1 MAYLSLE
8 LIQSNKKM
16 RGGAGGCGGIRR
28 ILDVAKIV
36 YLSAESCFLVAWL
49 VSLMVV
55 QSRLAGIL
63 DGYAARSAHL
73 LIGIHFLIPT
83 AAIALSFDRADP
95 DQELSI
101 LYFIAFFAVFGFDY
115 YSITENV
122 WSLHVPVGH
131 EEIHTLEIALASV
144 AIGLTSFWLLWYGIS
159 YSIGR
164 LSEKNNGKKTDEK
177 ERPLMSDSE
186 SDRIFNKLFNP
197 GKGSQRPSSSE

>member
-1 MAYLSLE
+1 MRTGSL
-8 LIQSNKKM
+8 
-16 RGGAGGCGGIRR
+16 GGSSRGGIRR

-49 VSLMVV
+49 ISLMVV

-122 WSLHVPVGH
+122 WSLHVPAGH
-131 EEIHTLEIALASV
+131 EEIHTLEIALASI

-164 LSEKNNGKKTDEK
+164 FSEKKSRRTSDNDRGDEENK
-177 ERPLMSDSE
+177 NTPLLSDAETSQMIR
-186 SDRIFNKLFNP
+186 SIFCDP
-197 GKGSQRPSSSE
+197 QIQRSKSK

>member
-1 MAYLSLE
+1 
-8 LIQSNKKM
+8 M
-16 RGGAGGCGGIRR
+16 RNCGGIRR

-36 YLSAESCFLVAWL
+36 YLSAESCFLVVWL
-49 VSLMVV
+49 ISLVVV
-55 QSRLAGIL
+55 QSLLAGNSEGEAARLAHIL
-63 DGYAARSAHL
+63 V
-73 LIGIHFLIPT
+73 GIHFLIPT

-122 WSLHVPVGH
+122 WSLHVPAGY
-131 EEIHTLEIALASV
+131 EQILTLEIVIASI

-164 LSEKNNGKKTDEK
+164 FSEKDKKKTDEK
-177 ERPLMSDSE
+177 KRPLISQTEQDEMSTFF
-186 SDRIFNKLFNP
+186 SDIQTR
-197 GKGSQRPSSSE
+197 RPTSSK

>member
-1 MAYLSLE
+1 
-8 LIQSNKKM
+8 M
-16 RGGAGGCGGIRR
+16 RGSAFVGIRR
-28 ILDVAKIV
+28 VLDVAKIV

-49 VSLMVV
+49 ISLMVV

-122 WSLHVPVGH
+122 WSLHVPAGY
-131 EEIHTLEIALASV
+131 EEIHTLEIALASI

-164 LSEKNNGKKTDEK
+164 FSEKAEKKKPDEK
-177 ERPLMSDSE
+177 KRPLMS
-186 SDRIFNKLFNP
+186 
-197 GKGSQRPSSSE
+197 SSEDQELPPQTSRFFF